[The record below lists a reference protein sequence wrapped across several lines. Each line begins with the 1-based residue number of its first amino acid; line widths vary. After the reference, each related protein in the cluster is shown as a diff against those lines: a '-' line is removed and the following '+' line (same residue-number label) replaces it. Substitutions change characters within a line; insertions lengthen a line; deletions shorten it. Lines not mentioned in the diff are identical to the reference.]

1 MSSNN
6 DDSTSC
12 TASNRPPDGPAVGAD
27 GDRPDRS
34 DHLGRRSFVKGL
46 GASAVGAAGLTTGT
60 DSADAFIVSG
70 STALAIGGLAASAAG
85 GAGLAYLARDQID
98 DILGNNEDMSGY
110 TGADA
115 LVSSIH
121 ENALNMKS
129 TDERVMTSIENNLA
143 NSETVAFAKGKAA
156 ALEKMNAEAPES
168 EAVTAMDNAV
178 DGYYATIEKNIIAHF
193 EAQTQQIGHH
203 IEMVDAHEN
212 LQLPNILRYN
222 WDASGGVNSYNV
234 TAYTQSTQQ
243 YTLIDGSTVE
253 VIYNSISGDFA
264 SGDSGTTKNLKI
276 DVSQYPFMFVV
287 RSYNSMSSV
296 EYFDTA
302 RYANALASVSSRAST
317 VKTKLE
323 GFVSDLYTEYG
334 AGDIPTEDIIDPV
347 TAATQMGQ
355 NTGMAGQAAE
365 AAMLGI
371 PTSASFSLWLELQD
385 ADGNTTEVKAE
396 MYTTASPT
404 DGSGNETGWEVGT
417 TYDPANFDPPIY
429 IAYEYI
435 DPESGEK
442 SSDFIEL
449 DHPFTVIEATDAE
462 GNEVTNVQNEK
473 RITQT
478 ADVTKLEEELQQL
491 RDEQQRL
498 QKEAQSGGGFSLD
511 SLSVFGLPG
520 EAVALGGA
528 AVVSFFALGD

>member
-1 MSSNN
+1 MSSNHDN
-6 DDSTSC
+6 PTSC

-27 GDRPDRS
+27 SDRS
-34 DHLGRRSFVKGL
+34 DRSDSLGRRTFVKGL
-46 GASAVGAAGLTTGT
+46 GASTVAAVGLATGT
-60 DSADAFIVSG
+60 DSADAFVISG
-70 STALAIGGLAASAAG
+70 TAAIGLGAAAAGAAG
-85 GAGLAYLARDQID
+85 GAGLAYLARNHIEGL
-98 DILGNNEDMSGY
+98 LGESEDLSGY

-115 LVSSIH
+115 LKTQIRAQATQMLTV
-121 ENALNMKS
+121 
-129 TDERVMTSIENNLA
+129 DERVMTSIENNLA

-156 ALEKMNAEAPES
+156 AITEMNAEAPEAD
-168 EAVTAMDNAV
+168 AVTAMETAV
-178 DGYYATIEKNIIAHF
+178 DDYYSTVQKNIVTHVDQMAS
-193 EAQTQQIGHH
+193 TWLHH
-203 IEMVDAHEN
+203 LNMVDAHADLSIPDVFYIN
-212 LQLPNILRYN
+212 LDSRNDATYFNGYTEESKTATTLNGDTIDSVRYVGIEYETGGGTFGDTGMGWKAAMRNADIAGVKDPDSNIPYMDSFR
-222 WDASGGVNSYNV
+222 AES
-234 TAYTQSTQQ
+234 AF
-243 YTLIDGSTVE
+243 GS
-253 VIYNSISGDFA
+253 A
-264 SGDSGTTKNLKI
+264 
-276 DVSQYPFMFVV
+276 
-287 RSYNSMSSV
+287 
-296 EYFDTA
+296 A
-302 RYANALASVSSRAST
+302 SRAST

-323 GFVSDLYTEYG
+323 GFVSDLYAEYG
-334 AGDIPTEDIIDPV
+334 AGDIPTEDVIDPV
-347 TAATQMGQ
+347 TAATQLGQ

-385 ADGNTTEVKAE
+385 ADGNTTEVEAE

-429 IAYEYI
+429 VAYEYI
-435 DPESGEK
+435 DPDSGEK

-462 GNEVTNVQNEK
+462 GNEVMNVQNEE

-498 QKEAQSGGGFSLD
+498 QEEAQSAGGFSFD
-511 SLSVFGLPG
+511 SLSMFGLPG
-520 EAVALGGA
+520 EAIALGGA